1 MFKDLPYTDEYNHQ
15 IPVKFLRPSSD
26 DTLANIQ
33 PNASSNNNTS
43 NISIETPLVFT
54 EVATAYYTSSGEAD
68 IPEYLRPF
76 IPVDGKVYS
85 TDLNNNKKILLDVG
99 SKEWLA
105 ELCRRRES
113 ANETNSRQVNSLG
126 ISDKKLGKT
135 TPWNFPQKKN
145 SHDRD
150 TSTSLSQD
158 TKKQKL
164 DTFQQS
170 SKRPIV
176 PSDDNIRQVLP
187 WLCIFTSKTPSTSF
201 GLKRNG
207 F

>member
-1 MFKDLPYTDEYNHQ
+1 MLLYPKITTEY
-15 IPVKFLRPSSD
+15 D
-26 DTLANIQ
+26 
-33 PNASSNNNTS
+33 
-43 NISIETPLVFT
+43 
-54 EVATAYYTSSGEAD
+54 EAD

-135 TPWNFPQKKN
+135 Y
-145 SHDRD
+145 
-150 TSTSLSQD
+150 
-158 TKKQKL
+158 
-164 DTFQQS
+164 
-170 SKRPIV
+170 
-176 PSDDNIRQVLP
+176 
-187 WLCIFTSKTPSTSF
+187 
-201 GLKRNG
+201 
-207 F
+207 

>member
-1 MFKDLPYTDEYNHQ
+1 MLLYPKITTEY
-15 IPVKFLRPSSD
+15 D
-26 DTLANIQ
+26 
-33 PNASSNNNTS
+33 
-43 NISIETPLVFT
+43 
-54 EVATAYYTSSGEAD
+54 EAD

-135 TPWNFPQKKN
+135 
-145 SHDRD
+145 HDRD

-187 WLCIFTSKTPSTSF
+187 WLCSQNDFLFHPWNQLEPMILP
-201 GLKRNG
+201 L
-207 F
+207 

>member
-54 EVATAYYTSSGEAD
+54 EVATAYYTSSGE
-68 IPEYLRPF
+68 
-76 IPVDGKVYS
+76 
-85 TDLNNNKKILLDVG
+85 ILLDVG

-135 TPWNFPQKKN
+135 
-145 SHDRD
+145 HDRD

-187 WLCIFTSKTPSTSF
+187 WLCSQNDFLFHPWNQLEPMILP
-201 GLKRNG
+201 L
-207 F
+207 